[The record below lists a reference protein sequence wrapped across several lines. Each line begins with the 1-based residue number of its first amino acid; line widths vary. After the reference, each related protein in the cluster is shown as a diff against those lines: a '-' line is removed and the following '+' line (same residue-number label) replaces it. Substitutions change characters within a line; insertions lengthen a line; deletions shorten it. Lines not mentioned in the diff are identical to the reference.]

1 MAAEHGAPID
11 ETHRRIIAVIQ
22 PVLNRYGFGLAGGNA
37 LRVHGLS
44 HRPTRDINMFTPT
57 EGAVAQAVPQVE
69 AALRNAGFDARATG
83 REWAGSVRDWNDYT
97 ARWTVT
103 AGERRVLLELSLHEL
118 LSPPVVIT
126 DIGPVLTVDDVLASK
141 TLAMVDRAA
150 ARDFIDV
157 FEAMQQGWSPEQL
170 IALAW
175 QLNSDDYDA
184 GYFTQVRP
192 NLADL
197 DDFEFTQ
204 YGLDSGQV
212 KELRELFEQRWPNRQ
227 AHP

>member
-1 MAAEHGAPID
+1 MAADHDGAID

-22 PVLNRYGFGLAGGNA
+22 PVLERYGFGLAGGNA

-44 HRPTRDINMFTPT
+44 HRPTRDINVFTPT
-57 EGAVAQAVPQVE
+57 EGAVTQAVPEVE
-69 AALRNAGFDARATG
+69 RALRDAGFEARATG
-83 REWAGSVRDWNDYT
+83 AAMSGLVRDWDEWT

-103 AGERRVLLELSLHEL
+103 AGERRVLLELSFHEL
-118 LSPPVVIT
+118 LSPPVAIT
-126 DIGPVLTVDDVLASK
+126 DVGPVLTVDDVLASK

-157 FEAMQQGWSPEQL
+157 AEAMRQGWSPEQL

-175 QLNSDDYDA
+175 RLNPDDYHA
-184 GYFTQVRP
+184 GYFTQVLP

-197 DDFEFTQ
+197 DDFEFEQ
-204 YGLDSGQV
+204 YGLNPGQV
-212 KELRELFEQRWPNRQ
+212 KELRELFERLWPSRQ
-227 AHP
+227 G